1 MNHSPR
7 IVCCTFDVDFT
18 DYVGNTQQDE
28 LETAFPLIRNVL
40 EQFPE
45 IVTTWF
51 IRIDSQVEAIYGS
64 ALYAF
69 EKHAEKIFWL
79 QQNGHEIGWHH
90 HAYRQNGTAWE
101 QETNVFRICDALQHY
116 GKMARAKNI
125 TAARMGWGQHT
136 NDTMQV
142 LATLGFKTDSSA
154 VPRPNYSWDKAIRD
168 WSITGQEPYYPA
180 EGDYRLPGDPH
191 LPVLEMPMAT
201 VPLPLPGDTEPGVI
215 RYINAAYHPEV
226 FNRAMENCS
235 NAITILITH
244 PYECIARE
252 GHAHAALAF
261 SADALKQNL
270 ETLRH
275 QGYLFK
281 TISGAAAMWSD
292 D

>member
-18 DYVGNTQQDE
+18 DYVGNAQQDE
-28 LETAFPLIRNVL
+28 LETAFPLIRGVL

-51 IRIDSQVEAIYGS
+51 IRIDSQVETIYGS

-69 EKHAEKIFWL
+69 EKHAEKINWL

-101 QETNVFRICDALQHY
+101 QETNVFRICDALMHY
-116 GKMARAKNI
+116 GSMARAKNI

-136 NDTMQV
+136 NETMQV

-154 VPRPNYSWDKAIRD
+154 VPRPDYSWDKAVRD
-168 WSITGQEPYYPA
+168 WSITGQDPYYPA
-180 EGDYRLPGDPH
+180 EADYRRPGDSH
-191 LPVLEMPMAT
+191 LPVLEIPMAT

-215 RYINAAYHPEV
+215 RYINPAYHPEV
-226 FNRAMENCS
+226 FRRAMENCS

-244 PYECIARE
+244 PYECIGRGTA
-252 GHAHAALAF
+252 GHAALAF
-261 SADALKQNL
+261 DVEALRTNFRL
-270 ETLRH
+270 LAASGFR
-275 QGYLFK
+275 FK
-281 TISGAAAMWSD
+281 TISTITHE
-292 D
+292 